1 MDENELAKYI
11 DKQMNIISDLRKD
24 KNIST
29 ENWIKHILTLLTGL
43 LTILIAF
50 KSNEVF
56 SYLNHKLFS
65 YTLISIGLSI
75 FSGAVYLYNTIDL
88 LNQTIK
94 FDLESLSKRMRGDN
108 NLHTGVIKPRFL
120 YVFFR
125 YLFYTSSLASLILL
139 ISYGIMKN

>member
-1 MDENELAKYI
+1 MNENDLIEYI
-11 DKQMNIISDLRKD
+11 DKQMVVISNLRKE
-24 KNIST
+24 KNTST

-56 SYLNHKLFS
+56 SNLNHQLFS

-75 FSGAVYLYNTIDL
+75 FSGAVYLYNTVDL
-88 LNQTIK
+88 LARTIK

-108 NLHTGVIKPRFL
+108 DLHIGVIKPKL
-120 YVFFR
+120 MYVVFQ
-125 YLFYTSSLASLILL
+125 YLFYISSLCSLALL
-139 ISYGIMKN
+139 IAYGIMKN